1 MKEEIDAAAQ
11 FLTQLVSQNQP
22 ANISDDQLQQFKF
35 HLARLFEERFH
46 DHWFP
51 DRPQRGQAFRCIRLN
66 SISLPDPL
74 IEQAATETG
83 LDYQDLKLPVEFT
96 MWVDPW
102 EVSCRFGEHEGSY
115 CTVAS
120 FEKETDSKVTI
131 DTMESLR
138 VITDHDNSALA
149 HHHQHHHQ
157 QHSPRRLSRGKLSP
171 HLSPTS
177 PTSINSARLHHH
189 HHQQQQQQ
197 QQNHHQQQAFRL
209 NAQLGIQTSCF
220 YPNYETA
227 AHGAK
232 GWYPVTTTA
241 SFGALSPPLA
251 ISSYHTPKAR
261 AYAGWRL
268 AYVPAVRYLANNWP
282 MGQMLKV

>member
-1 MKEEIDAAAQ
+1 MY
-11 FLTQLVSQNQP
+11 LVTHCCFFFCVV
-22 ANISDDQLQQFKF
+22 I
-35 HLARLFEERFH
+35 
-46 DHWFP
+46 
-51 DRPQRGQAFRCIRLN
+51 
-66 SISLPDPL
+66 
-74 IEQAATETG
+74 
-83 LDYQDLKLPVEFT
+83 
-96 MWVDPW
+96 
-102 EVSCRFGEHEGSY
+102 RFGEHEGSY

-131 DTMESLR
+131 DTVESLR
-138 VITDHDNSALA
+138 IITDHDNSALV
-149 HHHQHHHQ
+149 HHHHHQ

-189 HHQQQQQQ
+189 QQQ
-197 QQNHHQQQAFRL
+197 QQNHQQQQQQAFRL
-209 NAQLGIQTSCF
+209 NAQLGIQTGCF